1 MRKSKSSPSDAKRCA
16 VYTRKSTAAGLE
28 MEFNS
33 LDAQRESCVSYVQR
47 QPGWVLV
54 DESYDDGGFTGLS
67 GHPKPANEGPLKTG
81 QWGGPRR

>member
-1 MRKSKSSPSDAKRCA
+1 MRKSKAPLTEEKRCA

-47 QPGWVLV
+47 QPGWVL
-54 DESYDDGGFTGLS
+54 L
-67 GHPKPANEGPLKTG
+67 
-81 QWGGPRR
+81 

>member
-1 MRKSKSSPSDAKRCA
+1 MRKSKLPPSDAKRCA

-47 QPGWVLV
+47 QPGWVL
-54 DESYDDGGFTGLS
+54 L
-67 GHPKPANEGPLKTG
+67 
-81 QWGGPRR
+81 